1 MQRFRE
7 SGELTEGCKE
17 TVMRNHGLWLVGI
30 IPDSCL
36 QGQGIR
42 PRAGTR
48 RVPELEAVMGT
59 AELVG

>member
-17 TVMRNHGLWLVGI
+17 TVTRNHGRCLVGI

-42 PRAGTR
+42 PQAGTQR
-48 RVPELEAVMGT
+48 IPRLEAVMGT
-59 AELVG
+59 AGLVG